1 MSWPPLANELP
12 EFAVALP
19 VDFRGFHE
27 LYAEPYLR
35 LAHLQLGSRREAED
49 VVGTTFY
56 QLALHWPHVKRQ
68 ESTEAFGWA
77 VLKQLLGER
86 REELGLGS
94 ALVQTA
100 AFAAAALKG
109 AQEQFAVLEGK
120 LGLYAAISRLPERQC
135 DVIVLRYV
143 LGYPDAHTA
152 RIMGV
157 TEATVRSNVR
167 FARRRL
173 ARDLNI
179 DWSVPTGGE

>member
-49 VVGTTFY
+49 VVGTAFY

-86 REELGLGS
+86 REERGLGS

-109 AQEQFAVLEGK
+109 AQEQFAVLEGS

-135 DVIVLRYV
+135 DVIMLRYV
-143 LGYPDAHTA
+143 LGYPDTHTA

-167 FARRRL
+167 FAKGRL
-173 ARDLNI
+173 ARELNI
-179 DWSVPTGGE
+179 PVTTGGE